1 MTRSLSARASR
12 LKPSPTLAVTGKAK
26 RLAQEGRDI
35 VSFAAGEPDFN
46 TPEPVIDAAVRALRD
61 GQTKYTPSAG
71 TPALREAIA
80 EKLRRENSV
89 DAEAANI
96 VVSCGAKHSV
106 YNAMQ
111 VLIDP
116 GDEVLLLAPYWPTYA
131 DQVVLAGGV
140 PVIVDCATNDGFQP
154 DLDRLRAAVTPR
166 TRMIVVNTPVNPT
179 GAVFGREALKQIA
192 ALALRHDL
200 WIVSD
205 EIYERL
211 VYDGE
216 HQSLAALGKDVA
228 ERTVTV
234 NGCSKTYAMTG
245 WRIGYACAPKEIAQA
260 MSNLQDQVTSN
271 PTSFAQAGAL
281 EALRMPDATIVAMR
295 ETFRRRRDAML
306 AGLREAPGLAAATP
320 HGAFYVFADARGLL
334 GRTGWDDCVLADR
347 LLDEEGVAVVPGTH
361 FGGPG
366 HVRLT
371 YSASES
377 DIVEGTARIVRFF
390 GRHSA

>member
-1 MTRSLSARASR
+1 MTRPLSARASR

-46 TPEPVIDAAVRALRD
+46 TPEQVIEAAIAALRS

-71 TPALREAIA
+71 TPALREAVA
-80 EKLRRENSV
+80 EKLRRENGV
-89 DAEAANI
+89 AAEAANV

-111 VLIDP
+111 VLLDP
-116 GDEVLLLAPYWPTYA
+116 GDEVLLLAPFWPTYA

-140 PVIVDCATNDGFQP
+140 PVIVDCATNGQFEP
-154 DLDRLRAAVTPR
+154 DFDRIRAAVTSR

-179 GAVFGREALKQIA
+179 GAVFGRETLKQLA
-192 ALALRHDL
+192 ALAMRHDL

-211 VYDGE
+211 VYEGE
-216 HQSLAALGKDVA
+216 HTSLASLGRDVA

-245 WRIGYACAPKEIAQA
+245 WRIGYACAPAPVAQA

-281 EALRMPDATIVAMR
+281 EALRLPEADIVAMR
-295 ETFRRRRDAML
+295 ETFRSRRDAMMAGL
-306 AGLREAPGLAAATP
+306 AGAPGLTATLP
-320 HGAFYVFADARGLL
+320 AGAFYVFADARVLL
-334 GRTGWDDCVLADR
+334 ASTGWDDCELADR
-347 LLDEEGVAVVPGTH
+347 LLDEEGVAAVPGTH

-371 YSASES
+371 YSASDR
-377 DIVEGTARIVRFF
+377 DIAEGTARIVRFF
-390 GRHSA
+390 GRHSV